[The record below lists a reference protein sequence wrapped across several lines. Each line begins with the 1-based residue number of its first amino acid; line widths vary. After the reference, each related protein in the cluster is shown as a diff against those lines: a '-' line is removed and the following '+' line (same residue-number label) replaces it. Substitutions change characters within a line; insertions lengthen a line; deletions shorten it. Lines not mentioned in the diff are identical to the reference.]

1 MNRVKIVHSLWFI
14 NTTILQCPD
23 WLIVTKKNSKILFK
37 NFVNYIK
44 LVAVG
49 RAMGGK
55 SKRKKE
61 GKGKEA
67 LDVLLNVKMDSGH
80 TRFPCR

>member
-1 MNRVKIVHSLWFI
+1 MVYKHHNIAIS
-14 NTTILQCPD
+14 D

-37 NFVNYIK
+37 NFVSYIK

-49 RAMGGK
+49 RASMGGK
-55 SKRKKE
+55 SKKGKKE
-61 GKGKEA
+61 GKGKET